1 MRILRHRDVAAA
13 LAGRERDTI
22 SVVRQAY
29 LAHHDGL
36 AVIPH
41 SSFLR
46 PPGED
51 GNRFIALPALH
62 ESAAGAAGIKWV
74 ASFPRNITEGLP
86 RASAVVVMNSP
97 STGFPVALL
106 EGSLIN
112 AQRTAASAAL
122 AAALLAPADTTAVTL
137 FGCGLINTEVLRFL
151 AVVFPALAEITLFD
165 IDRDR
170 AQRCGRACA
179 GLVPG
184 AAVRIAPDPASALA
198 AHQLV
203 SIATTASR
211 PHLDLGACRPGSTLL
226 HLSLRD
232 IRPEDMLSGQNFVDD
247 ADHVCREQTSVFLA
261 AEMLGSRDFITASI
275 GQLISGGVSRTPERT
290 AIFSP
295 FGLGVLDV
303 ALAQAVL
310 AIAAKEELG
319 VVIDDFTP
327 ERNAHA

>member
-1 MRILRHRDVAAA
+1 MRILRHRDVVRA
-13 LAGRERDTI
+13 LTGRERDTI
-22 SVVRQAY
+22 SVIREAY
-29 LAHHDGL
+29 LAHENGQT
-36 AVIPH
+36 VVPH
-41 SSFLR
+41 SRFLR

-62 ESAAGAAGIKWV
+62 ESATGAAGIKWV
-74 ASFPRNITEGLP
+74 ASFPGNIDAGLP
-86 RASAVVVMNSP
+86 RASAVVITNSL

-106 EGSLIN
+106 EGSLIS

-122 AAALLAPADTTAVTL
+122 AAALLAPEETTAVTL

-151 AVVFPALAEITLFD
+151 AVVFPLLADVTLFD
-165 IDRDR
+165 TDRDR
-170 AQRCGRACA
+170 ALRCGQACA
-179 GLVPG
+179 GIVPG

-198 AHQLV
+198 AHHLV

-232 IRPEDMLSGQNFVDD
+232 IWPEDMLSCQNFVDD

-261 AEMLGSRDFITASI
+261 AEMLGSRDFISGSI
-275 GQLISGGVSRTPERT
+275 GQLLSRSVTRTPERT

-310 AIAAKEELG
+310 AIACKEELG
-319 VVIDDFTP
+319 VVIDDFSP
-327 ERNAHA
+327 ERSAHG